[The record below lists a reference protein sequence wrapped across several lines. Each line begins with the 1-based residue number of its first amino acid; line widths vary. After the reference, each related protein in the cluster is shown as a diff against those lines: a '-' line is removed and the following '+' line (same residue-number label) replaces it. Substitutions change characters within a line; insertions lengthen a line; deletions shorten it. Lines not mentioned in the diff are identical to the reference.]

1 VFESESSEHH
11 AILVAVLALIGKVIW
26 DWLTSGRSKQTKD
39 DVSELRTL
47 LHEMNDRQKK
57 MWEYMLGRHK

>member
-1 VFESESSEHH
+1 MFESESSEHH